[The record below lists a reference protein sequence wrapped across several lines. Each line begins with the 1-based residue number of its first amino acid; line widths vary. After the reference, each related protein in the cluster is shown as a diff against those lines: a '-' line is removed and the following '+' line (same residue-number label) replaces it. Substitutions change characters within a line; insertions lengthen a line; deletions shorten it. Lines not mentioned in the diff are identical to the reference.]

1 MTSGTGQSQIQ
12 ELEKLR
18 QQTRWWRL
26 GATIASLAV
35 VVVSAVTIHSS
46 FKALLTQG
54 PTQDKFIAQLNQGL
68 QADVVPMLHGI
79 AGTALSEL
87 KPEVNNAFQKVNS
100 RVPEV
105 TQATM
110 KELEAFQKNMP
121 NRAEKCLDESFDKM
135 LQSKEKSIKTMFPEA
150 TDEQVQA
157 LITNLSASAKNEV
170 GVANQQLFAKHQA
183 ELATIIS
190 NMRAIQKGE
199 AANIKNVDPTWDMGL
214 LVLDIFRAD
223 LEELRPDKQALNAKT
238 QAHKEAGK

>member
-1 MTSGTGQSQIQ
+1 MTSGTAQSQIE

-18 QQTRWWRL
+18 SQTRWWRL

-35 VVVSAVTIHSS
+35 VVVSAVTIHGS

-54 PTQDKFIAQLNQGL
+54 PTQDKFISQLNEGL
-68 QADVVPMLHGI
+68 QADIVPMLHEM
-79 AGTALSEL
+79 AGTALTEL
-87 KPEVNNAFQKVNS
+87 KPEVNNAFQKVNT

-110 KELEAFQKNMP
+110 KELETFQKNMP
-121 NRAEKCLDESFDKM
+121 DRAQKCLDASFDKV
-135 LQSKEKSIKTMFPEA
+135 LKSKEQSIKTMFPEA

-183 ELATIIS
+183 ELQTIIA
-190 NMRAIQKGE
+190 NMRAIQKAE
-199 AANIKNVDPTWDMGL
+199 ASHIKNVDPTWDMGL
-214 LVLDIFRAD
+214 LVLDVFRAD
-223 LEELRPDKQALNAKT
+223 LEELRPDKAAVAGNAKT
-238 QAHKEAGK
+238 HKEEGK